1 MCMTRTAFWASKWAT
16 FVAVAPESVRTRRL
30 RGERPQDEHAGLYA
44 GLFGDAEVAAT
55 LWPPHLGG
63 PRTPEQA
70 SELLAADILHW
81 DGIGFGPW
89 VFFDAGTGQFV
100 GRAGLERTNVGG
112 RQSVEMLYAVRRDAW
127 GRGYATEMAVAAVE
141 RARAL
146 GLPEVVGF
154 TLTTNIASQRVL
166 EKAGLGFERVL
177 EHAGL
182 PHWFARLTLAVEV

>member
-1 MCMTRTAFWASKWAT
+1 V
-16 FVAVAPESVRTRRL
+16 VAESVRTRRL
-30 RGERPQDEHAGLYA
+30 RGERPQGEYAVLYA

-55 LWPPHLGG
+55 LWPPPLGG

-70 SELLAADILHW
+70 SELLVADIRHW
-81 DGIGFGPW
+81 DGVGFGPW
-89 VFFDAGTGQFV
+89 VFFETGTGLFV

-112 RQSVEMLYAVRRDAW
+112 RPSVEVLYAVRRNAW

-141 RARAL
+141 RARRL

-177 EHAGL
+177 EQTRL
-182 PHWFARLTLAVEV
+182 PHWFARLTLAAAG

>member
-1 MCMTRTAFWASKWAT
+1 M
-16 FVAVAPESVRTRRL
+16 APEAVRTGRL
-30 RGERPQDEHAGLYA
+30 RGERPQHQYASLYA

-55 LWPPHLGG
+55 LWPAPLGG

-70 SELLAADILHW
+70 SELLAADIRHW
-81 DGIGFGPW
+81 DRVGFGPW
-89 VFFDAGTGQFV
+89 AFFGTGRDQFV
-100 GRAGLERTNVGG
+100 GRAGLERTRVGG
-112 RQSVEMLYAVRRDAW
+112 RPSVEVLYAVRSDAW

-154 TLTTNIASQRVL
+154 TLTTNVASQRVL
-166 EKAGLGFERVL
+166 EKAGLRFERVL

-182 PHWFARLTLAVEV
+182 PHWFARLALAPGS